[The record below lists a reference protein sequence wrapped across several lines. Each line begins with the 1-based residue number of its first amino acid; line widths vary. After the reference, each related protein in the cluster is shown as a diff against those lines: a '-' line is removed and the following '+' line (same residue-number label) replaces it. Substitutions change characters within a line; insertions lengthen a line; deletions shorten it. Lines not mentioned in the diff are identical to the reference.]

1 MLILARHVSWDMR
14 SSCFYQVISETMIAI
29 SETMTAQIVL
39 EVQIAL
45 MTDLSADRSISLIQE
60 PGESS
65 CLLDFIW
72 EIGFFKGNFMH
83 ARGVNAHVCDETC
96 N

>member
-1 MLILARHVSWDMR
+1 MAHHVSWDMH

-45 MTDLSADRSISLIQE
+45 MTNLSTDRSISLLFSQI
-60 PGESS
+60 
-65 CLLDFIW
+65 
-72 EIGFFKGNFMH
+72 
-83 ARGVNAHVCDETC
+83 
-96 N
+96 

>member
-1 MLILARHVSWDMR
+1 MLILTRHVSWDMR

-45 MTDLSADRSISLIQE
+45 MTDLSADRSISLVKSDACHTVMCSYVRRVWAADTLYKQ
-60 PGESS
+60 
-65 CLLDFIW
+65 CLTDY
-72 EIGFFKGNFMH
+72 
-83 ARGVNAHVCDETC
+83 VC
-96 N
+96 

>member
-45 MTDLSADRSISLIQE
+45 MTDLSADRSISLIGYVFSQKKVSRKHLV
-60 PGESS
+60 PS
-65 CLLDFIW
+65 
-72 EIGFFKGNFMH
+72 IGP
-83 ARGVNAHVCDETC
+83 
-96 N
+96 